1 MYFRRLKD
9 LNISTQ
15 LILSFGAMIFFV
27 VFLGLI
33 AVRQSDKIQKEV
45 ESLYDHPLQVR
56 VALGQLKVDIANM
69 RLYTRELMLA
79 KTKEEKN
86 KAIEQMN
93 ETAFDA
99 KIQLKKVKLQYTGP
113 DADIQR
119 ANKSFEIWEKVRAE
133 NTYLAMEG
141 RIEEIKLNVQPDG
154 KVGKY
159 RVELLNNLQII
170 ENFAKKTGDE
180 NYINSKKLKNRLS
193 LNLLLLVLAIVLIK
207 LLINFL
213 LFKTIKKP
221 IINLKDSI
229 LQFNQGDYDV
239 RSHIQTENE
248 FGVLSRSFN
257 QLADNI
263 QQNFELTKKTT
274 QLSDIMMQYEDSHEF
289 FKKLFPVLLQIT
301 NAQMGAVYLL
311 SSDKSVYKHYE
322 SVGLNDNIQ
331 MHEFSKNALEGEFGP
346 VLSTKKIQFIKN
358 IPIDTRYVY
367 NTVSGGLIPR
377 EIISIPIVSAGEVV
391 AIISLAGIRKFTD
404 QTIEMINRMHDVLNA
419 RIVGVLAYRKLREF
433 STRLES
439 QNKELEAQKTE
450 LDAQSTELKEQNQ
463 ELEIQ
468 KNQLKEMSQLKTNF
482 LSNMSHELRT
492 PLNSVIALAG
502 VLNRRL
508 EGKIPADEYSYLEV
522 IERNGKNLLALI
534 NDILDISRI
543 ESGKEELDYTQFDF
557 YNLLQDITNMIKPQA
572 DQKNIELTFHSG
584 KSPLMIENDMKKCG
598 HILQNLIGNAV
609 KFTDKGSV
617 SVKATYQNKTLFV
630 EVKDT
635 GIGISENN
643 ISHIFEEF
651 RQADGSTSRRFG
663 GTGLGLS
670 IALKYARLLG
680 GDIKV
685 ESSVGEGSTFIFT
698 LPVHPVSKNLKNDKD
713 KELNLNVKFHDHK
726 IIPETPIGKTILLVE
741 DSEAA
746 IIQLRD
752 ILDEVGY
759 NILVAKD
766 GKEALG
772 ILKQTIPDAMI
783 LDLMMPEVDG
793 FEVLDHIRNFERTA
807 HIPVLILTAKHI
819 TKEDLKYLRQNN
831 VHQLVQKGEIKKQEL
846 LNNIASMFIKAE
858 ETPTVAKQKI
868 QNIDSKPLVLIVED
882 NPDNLLTVKAL
893 LADNFDVICAEN
905 GIDGVSMARKFLPN
919 LILLDLSLPEVD
931 GYEAFS
937 QIRKDPALAN
947 VPVAALTASAL
958 MTDKENILAF
968 GFDAYLAK
976 PIDTTV
982 FYNTINQLLYGI

>member
-1 MYFRRLKD
+1 MQFKRLRD
-9 LNISTQ
+9 FNISTQ
-15 LILSFGAMIFFV
+15 LMLSSGAMIFFI

-33 AVRQSDKIQKEV
+33 AERQSDKIQKEV
-45 ESLYDHPLQVR
+45 ELLYEHPLQVR
-56 VALGQLKVDIANM
+56 GALGQLKVDIANM
-69 RLYTRELMLA
+69 RLYTRDLMLA

-86 KAIEQMN
+86 KAVDLMN
-93 ETAFDA
+93 EASFDA
-99 KIQLKKVKLQYTGP
+99 KTQLKIIKLKYLGP
-113 DADIQR
+113 ESNVLKAY
-119 ANKSFEIWEKVRAE
+119 KSFEIWEKVRSE
-133 NTYLAMEG
+133 NINLAMEG
-141 RIEEIKLNVQPDG
+141 KNDQIMLNVQPNG

-159 RVELLNNLQII
+159 RVELLEDLQVI

-180 NYINSKKLKNRLS
+180 NYINSKKLKNKLS
-193 LNLLLLVLAIVLIK
+193 LNLLLLVIGIVLIK

-213 LFKTIKKP
+213 LFKTIKNP
-221 IINLKDSI
+221 IISLKDSI
-229 LQFNQGDYDV
+229 TRFNQGDYEV
-239 RSHIQTENE
+239 RSHIKTDNE

-257 QLADNI
+257 QLADDL

-274 QLSDIMMQYEDSHEF
+274 HLSEIMMQYEDSHEF
-289 FKKLFPVLLQIT
+289 FKMLFPVFLQIT
-301 NAQMGAVYLL
+301 NAQIGAVYLL
-311 SSDKSVYKHYE
+311 STDKKVFKHYE
-322 SVGLNDNIQ
+322 SVGLNDSIQ
-331 MHEFSKNALEGEFGP
+331 MHEFSKDALEGEFGP

-358 IPIDTRYVY
+358 IPNDTKYVY
-367 NTVSGGLIPR
+367 NTVTGGLIPR
-377 EIISIPIVSAGEVV
+377 EIISIPILSSGEVV
-391 AIISLAGIRKFTD
+391 AIISLASIRKFTE
-404 QTIEMINRMHDVLNA
+404 QTIEMINRMYDVLNA

-433 STRLES
+433 STRLEA

-450 LDAQSTELKEQNQ
+450 LDAQSTELREQNQ

-508 EGKIPADEYSYLEV
+508 DGKIPADEYSYLEV

-543 ESGKEELDYTQFDF
+543 ESGKEEMDFLQFDF
-557 YNLLQDITNMIKPQA
+557 YALLQDITQMIKPQA
-572 DQKNIELTFHSG
+572 EQKNIELTYHFA

-617 SVKATYQNKTLFV
+617 SVTASHQNKTLIV

-635 GIGISENN
+635 GIGISKNN

-685 ESSVGEGSTFIFT
+685 ESKLGEGSTFIFT
-698 LPVHPVSKNLKNDKD
+698 LPVQPVTKNLKIDKD
-713 KELNLNVKFHDHK
+713 KELNVNVKYHDHNIK
-726 IIPETPIGKTILLVE
+726 IETPIGKTILLVE

-766 GKEALG
+766 GNEAIH
-772 ILKQTIPDAMI
+772 ILKQTVPDAMI

-793 FEVLDHIRNFERTA
+793 FGVLDHIRNFERTA

-819 TKEDLKYLRQNN
+819 TKEDLKFLRQNN

-846 LNNIASMFIKAE
+846 LNNIASMFIRKE
-858 ETPTVAKQKI
+858 EIPPKIEHKIQKI
-868 QNIDSKPLVLIVED
+868 VGKPLVLIVED

-893 LADNFDVICAEN
+893 LAENYDVVTAEN
-905 GIDGVSMARKFLPN
+905 GVEGVSIARRLLPN

-931 GYEAFS
+931 GYEAFR
-937 QIRKDPALAN
+937 QIRKDPALDN

-958 MTDKENILAF
+958 ITDKEHILAF
-968 GFDAYLAK
+968 GFDAYIAK
-976 PIDTTV
+976 PIDTTF

>member
-1 MYFRRLKD
+1 
-9 LNISTQ
+9 
-15 LILSFGAMIFFV
+15 
-27 VFLGLI
+27 
-33 AVRQSDKIQKEV
+33 
-45 ESLYDHPLQVR
+45 
-56 VALGQLKVDIANM
+56 
-69 RLYTRELMLA
+69 
-79 KTKEEKN
+79 
-86 KAIEQMN
+86 
-93 ETAFDA
+93 
-99 KIQLKKVKLQYTGP
+99 
-113 DADIQR
+113 
-119 ANKSFEIWEKVRAE
+119 
-133 NTYLAMEG
+133 
-141 RIEEIKLNVQPDG
+141 
-154 KVGKY
+154 
-159 RVELLNNLQII
+159 
-170 ENFAKKTGDE
+170 
-180 NYINSKKLKNRLS
+180 
-193 LNLLLLVLAIVLIK
+193 
-207 LLINFL
+207 
-213 LFKTIKKP
+213 
-221 IINLKDSI
+221 
-229 LQFNQGDYDV
+229 
-239 RSHIQTENE
+239 
-248 FGVLSRSFN
+248 
-257 QLADNI
+257 
-263 QQNFELTKKTT
+263 
-274 QLSDIMMQYEDSHEF
+274 
-289 FKKLFPVLLQIT
+289 
-301 NAQMGAVYLL
+301 
-311 SSDKSVYKHYE
+311 
-322 SVGLNDNIQ
+322 
-331 MHEFSKNALEGEFGP
+331 
-346 VLSTKKIQFIKN
+346 
-358 IPIDTRYVY
+358 
-367 NTVSGGLIPR
+367 
-377 EIISIPIVSAGEVV
+377 
-391 AIISLAGIRKFTD
+391 
-404 QTIEMINRMHDVLNA
+404 
-419 RIVGVLAYRKLREF
+419 
-433 STRLES
+433 
-439 QNKELEAQKTE
+439 
-450 LDAQSTELKEQNQ
+450 
-463 ELEIQ
+463 
-468 KNQLKEMSQLKTNF
+468 
-482 LSNMSHELRT
+482 MSHELRT

-572 DQKNIELTFHSG
+572 DQKNIELTCHSG

-698 LPVHPVSKNLKNDKD
+698 LPVHLISKNLKNDKD

-858 ETPTVAKQKI
+858 ETPAAAKQKI

-905 GIDGVSMARKFLPN
+905 GIEGVSMARKFIPN

-958 MTDKENILAF
+958 MTDKENILSF

>member
-33 AVRQSDKIQKEV
+33 AVRQSDKIQNEV
-45 ESLYDHPLQVR
+45 EMLYEHPLQVR
-56 VALGQLKVDIANM
+56 SALGQLKVDIANM

-79 KTKEEKN
+79 SSKAEKN

-93 ETAFDA
+93 EASFDA
-99 KIQLKKVKLQYTGP
+99 KNQLKIIKLKYLGP
-113 DADIQR
+113 NADIQR
-119 ANKSFEIWEKVRAE
+119 AYKSFEIWEKVRSE

-141 RIEEIKLNVQPDG
+141 RIDEIKQNVQPDG

-159 RVELLNNLQII
+159 RVELLKSLEII
-170 ENFAKKTGDE
+170 EGFAKKTGDE

-193 LNLLLLVLAIVLIK
+193 LNLLLLVLAIVLVK

-221 IINLKDSI
+221 IVSLKDSI
-229 LQFNQGDYDV
+229 TQFNQGDYDV
-239 RSHIQTENE
+239 RSNIKTNNE
-248 FGVLSRSFN
+248 FGILSKSFN
-257 QLADNI
+257 QLADNL
-263 QQNFELTKKTT
+263 QQNFELTKKSTL
-274 QLSDIMMQYEDSHEF
+274 LSEIMMQSEDSHEF

-301 NAQMGAVYLL
+301 NAQIGAVYLL
-311 SSDKSVYKHYE
+311 SSDKRVFKHYE

-331 MHEFSKNALEGEFGP
+331 MHEFSKDALEGEFGP

-358 IPIDTRYVY
+358 IPIDTKYVY
-367 NTVSGGLIPR
+367 NTVSGGLVPR
-377 EIISIPIVSAGEVV
+377 EIISVPIVSSGEVV
-391 AIISLAGIRKFTD
+391 AIISLASIRKFSE

-450 LDAQSTELKEQNQ
+450 LDAQSRELKEQNQ

-468 KNQLKEMSQLKTNF
+468 KSQLKEMSQLKTNF

-508 EGKIPADEYSYLEV
+508 DGKIPADEYSYLEV

-543 ESGKEELDYTQFDF
+543 ESGKEEIDFSQFDF
-557 YNLLQDITNMIKPQA
+557 YALLQDITQMIKPQA
-572 DQKNIELTFHSG
+572 DQKNIELTYHFG

-617 SVKATYQNKTLFV
+617 TVTAIHQNKSLIV

-635 GIGISENN
+635 GIGISKNN

-685 ESSVGEGSTFIFT
+685 ESKEGEGSTFIFT
-698 LPVHPVSKNLKNDKD
+698 LPVQTITKSIKNDKD
-713 KELNLNVKFHDHK
+713 KELNINVKFHDQNVK
-726 IIPETPIGKTILLVE
+726 LENPIGKTILLVE

-766 GKEALG
+766 GNEALH

-819 TKEDLKYLRQNN
+819 TKEDLKFLRENN

-846 LNNIASMFIKAE
+846 LNNIASMFIKTE
-858 ETPTVAKQKI
+858 EVSPVTKHKI
-868 QNIDSKPLVLIVED
+868 QHIDGKPLVLIVED

-893 LADNFDVICAEN
+893 LADKYDVVTAEN
-905 GIDGVSMARKFLPN
+905 GIDGISMARKLVPN
-919 LILLDLSLPEVD
+919 IILLDLSLPEVD
-931 GYEAFS
+931 GYEAFR
-937 QIRKDPALAN
+937 QIRKDPALDN

-958 MTDKENILAF
+958 TTDREQILAF
-968 GFDAYLAK
+968 GFDAFIAK
-976 PIDTTV
+976 PIDTSV
-982 FYNTINQLLYGI
+982 FYNTLNQLLYGI